1 MADIR
6 TQKTS
11 DTPKPKASEK
21 VFKKNYFLKG
31 LGAVG
36 KGTIVTAEHKKHGSF
51 KDSLTE

>member
-6 TQKTS
+6 Q
-11 DTPKPKASEK
+11 DKPKHTPPQKAKDK

-31 LGAVG
+31 LGPVG
-36 KGTIVTAEHKKHGSF
+36 KGTIVTTEHKKHGSF